1 MTLPEEKRDA
11 RLMRRMFGAIARRY
25 DFVTRVF
32 SYGMDGRWKRASVA
46 RLALPANAA
55 VLDLAAGTGDF
66 SRLVLDRFPRARA
79 VAVDLTEPMLR
90 RARDRGIRNV
100 LCADALALPFAGAS
114 FDCVFVGYGL
124 RNFPDLAAALGEI
137 ERVMRPGG
145 SLVTLDFF
153 LPSNALFRRCYLAYL
168 YAQGAFWGLLL
179 HGRARTY
186 TYIPHSLRGFVSIS
200 QLSALLARA
209 GYHHIEARSFIF
221 GGIGLH
227 SALRQPCRDEARNAV
242 PAPAPTVRAQPR
254 PDAGR
259 NAVPA
264 PAALPASQENYAPA
278 RLPAD

>member
-1 MTLPEEKRDA
+1 MTPPDEKRDA

-25 DFVTRVF
+25 DFVTRIF
-32 SYGMDGRWKRASVA
+32 SYGMDGRWKRSSVE

-66 SRLVLDRFPRARA
+66 SRLVLDRFPGARV
-79 VAVDLTEPMLR
+79 VAADLTEPMLR
-90 RARDRGIRNV
+90 LARERGVRRV
-100 LCADALALPFAGAS
+100 LCADASALPLAAGS

-124 RNFPDLAAALGEI
+124 RNFPDLRAAVREI

-145 SLVTLDFF
+145 VLVTLDFF
-153 LPSNALFRRCYLAYL
+153 LPSNALFRRAYLAYL

-200 QLSALLARA
+200 ELSALLARA
-209 GYHHIEARSFIF
+209 GFQQIEARSFIF

-227 SALRQPCRDEARNAV
+227 SAIRCPAPAVSTVGAQPCPDDAGSAL
-242 PAPAPTVRAQPR
+242 PAPAPG
-254 PDAGR
+254 D
-259 NAVPA
+259 
-264 PAALPASQENYAPA
+264 
-278 RLPAD
+278 

>member
-1 MTLPEEKRDA
+1 MTLPAEKRDS
-11 RLMRRMFGAIARRY
+11 RLMRRMFGAIASRY

-32 SYGMDGRWKRASVA
+32 SYGMDSRWKRAGA
-46 RLALPANAA
+46 DRLSLPENAV

-66 SRLVLDRFPRARA
+66 SRLVLDRLPRARA

-90 RARDRGIRNV
+90 LARARGIR
-100 LCADALALPFAGAS
+100 DALCGDAARLPLADGS

-124 RNFPDLAAALGEI
+124 RNFPDLASALGEI
-137 ERVMRPGG
+137 QRVTRPGG

-153 LPSNALFRRCYLAYL
+153 LPANRLFRWGYLSYL

-186 TYIPHSLRGFVSIS
+186 TYIPASLRSFVSIGEF
-200 QLSALLARA
+200 SAILKRA
-209 GYHHIEARSFIF
+209 GYHRIEARSFIL

-227 SALRQPCRDEARNAV
+227 VATRRPGVGAQPC
-242 PAPAPTVRAQPR
+242 
-254 PDAGR
+254 PDSGR

-264 PAALPASQENYAPA
+264 RAISQKV
-278 RLPAD
+278 